1 MSKERQ
7 LFERAITE
15 AYERQAKITRSTSER
30 EARSRIVRRGRRRR
44 LVRSLGSLGLAAAV
58 GIGAVVSVDAL
69 SSEQDRRRIADAPV
83 IGAERIMEFG
93 GPLAASDD
101 ALFVANGRLSND
113 AGGKAS
119 VARYDL
125 STGKV
130 TDTDPSSVASP
141 LNVALG
147 TGGMWLVQ
155 WTGDMPIGGEG
166 HPVKGTI
173 QLVDPVSGEVIIDL
187 PREDSAPYDVAVA
200 EVDGR
205 EIAWVADAGRD
216 ELLQVDA
223 VSGDMETIQLEARP
237 ASVTVGAGAVWVSG
251 NRKDKKGFLA
261 RYDLAD
267 GSLETMTVD
276 HCMNDVVVVGSSLWA
291 SDYCN
296 GEVHRF
302 DPVTASAHPRLEMPS
317 VVRGKSVSV
326 GGNPNALATADGL
339 LWVATGSEIVRVDPD
354 RDEVVGTP
362 TVIGDGVQYL
372 VAAGDTVFAS
382 SFSGVFRLGEG
393 LPVREAVPTPTPEEE
408 EEEASAEETCDLE
421 DVMCIPLDR
430 EGSVAGA
437 GFGSAWVGNVGEG
450 KTFGIARFDAV
461 SGEEIAR
468 LRTEGFVQGFAS
480 DDRSMWTLLDAGGQL
495 KLLMIDPETTKIGAS
510 YDIGGAGD
518 IGTAS
523 IAAGG
528 GYAWV
533 SQPAGSVTRV
543 SAADGELARTSYGD
557 DLPGYS
563 IDNGPVYLAYGGDR
577 LWLSYGTGH
586 LGVVDPASGE
596 LVRVERDALGVNAYS
611 VIHAAGQV
619 WSPHQTPRGKNVLS
633 YVSTEGDQAS
643 KGDVSLL
650 AAVPGAAASD
660 GERIWVI
667 QYGFDE
673 KEPGWLVEVDP
684 EIHSVVGQPMEIDLG
699 FQGDV
704 AMGDGYVWVTGDNV
718 LYRVTPTG

>member
-15 AYERQAKITRSTSER
+15 AYEREAKTTGSPSEH
-30 EARSRIVRRGRRRR
+30 EARNRVVRLGRRRR

-58 GIGAVVSVDAL
+58 GIGAVVSVNAL
-69 SSEQDRRRIADAPV
+69 SSEQDRRRVADAPV

-113 AGGKAS
+113 AGGMAS

-125 STGKV
+125 ATGKV
-130 TDTDPSSVASP
+130 TNTDPSSVASP

-147 TGGMWLVQ
+147 GGGMWLVQ
-155 WTGDMPIGGEG
+155 WTGDMPVGGEG
-166 HPVKGTI
+166 HPVQGRV
-173 QLVDPVSGEVIIDL
+173 QLIDPVSGQLLIDL
-187 PREDSAPYDVAVA
+187 PREDSAPYDVAVG
-200 EVDGR
+200 ELDGR
-205 EIAWVADAGRD
+205 ETAWVVDAGRD

-223 VSGDMETIQLEARP
+223 ASGDIETIELQARP
-237 ASVTVGAGAVWVSG
+237 YSVTVGAGAVWVSG
-251 NRKDKKGFLA
+251 NTKDKEGLLT

-267 GSLETMTVD
+267 GSLETMSVG

-302 DPVTASAHPRLEMPS
+302 DPVTASAHPRLVMPS
-317 VVRGKSVSV
+317 VVRGASVSV

-354 RDEVVGTP
+354 RDEVVGAP

-372 VAAGDTVFAS
+372 VASGDTVFAS

-393 LPVREAVPTPTPEEE
+393 LPVREPVQTPTPEEE
-408 EEEASAEETCDLE
+408 EKPSAEETCDLE
-421 DVMCIPLDR
+421 NVMCIPLDR

-461 SGEEIAR
+461 TGEEIAR
-468 LRTEGFVQGFAS
+468 LHTEGFVQGFAS

-495 KLLMIDPETTKIGAS
+495 TLLMIDPETTKISAS

-528 GYAWV
+528 GYVWV

-557 DLPGYS
+557 DLPGYG
-563 IDNGPVYLAYGGDR
+563 IDNGPVYLAYGEGR

-596 LVRVERDALGVNAYS
+596 LVRVEEDALGVNAYD
-611 VIHAAGQV
+611 IIYAAGQL
-619 WSPHQTPRGKNVLS
+619 WAPHQTGHGKNVMT
-633 YVSTEGDQAS
+633 YVSTEGDQTY
-643 KGDVSLL
+643 KGTVSLL
-650 AAVPGAAASD
+650 DAPPGSAATD
-660 GERIWVI
+660 GTRIWVL
-667 QYGFDE
+667 QQGFEDR
-673 KEPGWLVEVDP
+673 PGWLVEVDP
-684 EIHSVVGQPMEIDLG
+684 ATHSVVGEPIEVDLG

-704 AMGDGYVWVTGDNV
+704 AMGDGYVWVTGNSV
-718 LYRVTPTG
+718 LYRVAPTG